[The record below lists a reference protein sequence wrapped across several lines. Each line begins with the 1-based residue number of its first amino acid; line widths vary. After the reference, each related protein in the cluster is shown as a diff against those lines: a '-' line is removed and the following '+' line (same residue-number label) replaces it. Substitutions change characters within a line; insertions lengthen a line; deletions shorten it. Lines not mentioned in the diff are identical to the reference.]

1 MDSKE
6 QKIIYANN
14 AELKCSTFD
23 FQLNLI
29 HEESSNDRIDSVKI
43 YMSPQHAKSLMLL
56 LQQAIE
62 EYEDSFG
69 EINLEP
75 QKSITDTNE

>member
-14 AELKCSTFD
+14 AELKCTTFD

-29 HEESSNDRIDSVKI
+29 HEESNDDILDSVKI
-43 YMSPQHAKSLMLL
+43 YMSPQHTKSLMLL
-56 LQQAIE
+56 LQEAIE

-69 EINLEP
+69 KINLEP
-75 QKSITDTNE
+75 KKSIADTNE